1 MSDFGRVKAESRR
14 RRRAAILGW
23 TAAAGVLAA
32 PLGWFGTD
40 ALERD
45 NDFCNACHLTPDVPL
60 HQQIRR
66 DFDHQP
72 VVNLVGAHRLAQLPG
87 REDGEPFRCSDCH
100 GGVGFVG
107 KARTKWLA
115 ARDAFWFVVGHFDE
129 PTEMA
134 WPLRDEDCRQCHAD
148 FLEAAARAGD
158 ANPPFH
164 ALGVHNVALAAT
176 CVDCHLVH
184 DPGGLEELYH
194 LHPAQV
200 RERCADCHTEF
211 E

>member
-1 MSDFGRVKAESRR
+1 VRLGRTTRIGLV
-14 RRRAAILGW
+14 LGL
-23 TAAAGVLAA
+23 AGLVAA
-32 PLGWFGTD
+32 PVGWFGSD
-40 ALERD
+40 AIEQD
-45 NDFCNACHLTPDVPL
+45 NDFCNACHLEPGVPL
-60 HQQIRR
+60 HIDIREN
-66 DFDHQP
+66 FDARP
-72 VVNLVGAHRLAQLPG
+72 VVSLAGAHARAPHPG
-87 REDGEPFRCSDCH
+87 RSESEPFRCIDCH
-100 GGVGFVG
+100 GGVGFLG
-107 KARTKWLA
+107 KARTKVLA
-115 ARDAFWFVVGHFDE
+115 VKDGFWWAVGHFDE

>member
-1 MSDFGRVKAESRR
+1 VICETRARV
-14 RRRAAILGW
+14 RAAGW
-23 TAAAGVLAA
+23 KRRLAVAAIVGLVGVPAGWL
-32 PLGWFGTD
+32 GTD
-40 ALERD
+40 VLEQD
-45 NDFCNACHLTPDVPL
+45 DDFCNACHLEPGVPL
-60 HQQIRR
+60 HLEIRR
-66 DFDHQP
+66 NFDERPAASLAGLHAAA
-72 VVNLVGAHRLAQLPG
+72 AHPTRPPAAS
-87 REDGEPFRCSDCH
+87 EFRCIDCH
-100 GGVGFVG
+100 GGVGLVG
-107 KARTKWLA
+107 RARVKLLA
-115 ARDAFWFVVGHFDE
+115 AKDGFWWAVGHFDE